1 MSQTHKHLIFKEL
14 KQYKE
19 AENIG
24 GQKVRTFFFFFPE
37 SATEK
42 SCRLKST
49 HNLKVESY
57 VLFGGTF

>member
-24 GQKVRTFFFFFPE
+24 GQKVRTVFFPE

>member
-24 GQKVRTFFFFFPE
+24 GQKVRTFFFFFQNLLQKNPVD
-37 SATEK
+37 
-42 SCRLKST
+42 
-49 HNLKVESY
+49 LKV
-57 VLFGGTF
+57 LTT